1 MSQYL
6 FTNYYHF
13 RLNEAAI
20 VTDKQSSLKMKMDG
34 LKQKLSIE
42 KDPALRRRYEMEIKV
57 CELKLMI
64 AQIK

>member
-6 FTNYYHF
+6 FTNYHLF
-13 RLNEAAI
+13 RLNENAI
-20 VTDKQSSLKMKMDG
+20 GTDKQSSLKLKMDI
-34 LKQKLSIE
+34 LKKKLGIE
-42 KDPALRRRYEMEIKV
+42 KDPALKRRYEMEIKV